1 MKEMFASALGVP
13 AMPPSPGGVHGVT
26 LVGGW
31 NAERGAVGNDAEL
44 PAGGEADS
52 AAALLDTLTSE
63 KVGSLLMFSELS
75 ASVPEENLPKVKEII
90 AALHSNGLVKGY
102 HGGSAVPLNDAS
114 HLRFII
120 GGNETM
126 IMEE

>member
-1 MKEMFASALGVP
+1 VSCAPDRCQWGLFRLSGK
-13 AMPPSPGGVHGVT
+13 H
-26 LVGGW
+26 LVCSKSSHSHSG
-31 NAERGAVGNDAEL
+31 
-44 PAGGEADS
+44 
-52 AAALLDTLTSE
+52 DTR
-63 KVGSLLMFSELS
+63 KHW
-75 ASVPEENLPKVKEII
+75 
-90 AALHSNGLVKGY
+90 HSNGLVKGY

>member
-1 MKEMFASALGVP
+1 
-13 AMPPSPGGVHGVT
+13 MPPSPGGVHSVT

-44 PAGGEADS
+44 PAGDEADS
-52 AAALLDTLTSE
+52 AAAILDTLTSE
-63 KVGSLLMFSELS
+63 QVGSLLMFSELS
-75 ASVPEENLPKVKEII
+75 ASVPEEKLLKVKEII

-114 HLRFII
+114 HLRFIV
-120 GGNETM
+120 GGNETV